1 MLFVWVMVVVSCNII
16 NPDETIPTRIQ
27 VDPFQFNV
35 EPGQGSAQNE
45 ITEVWVYANS
55 SFLGAFDMPVTIN
68 YLEEGDTEFTFRP
81 GIRNNGIL
89 LDAIIYPM
97 FSGYSTHLNAE
108 AGANF
113 SVSPVTSYTSE
124 VIFSMIADFETNNIF
139 LDNRDTVAA
148 SNMVRSSEE
157 VFEGSFSGEI
167 VMSEEAYF
175 IEIGNAV
182 ALTDLPTDGTSTYL
196 ELRYKSE
203 AEMSIGLLGIELDGD
218 EFSNFFYLVYPSEE
232 WNMLY
237 IELTEHLQVS
247 DFPAYKILF
256 RSLYPAGATEPE
268 YRIYLDNIK
277 VVHLPE

>member
-1 MLFVWVMVVVSCNII
+1 MVVVSCNII

-97 FSGYSTHLNAE
+97 FSGYSTH
-108 AGANF
+108 
-113 SVSPVTSYTSE
+113 
-124 VIFSMIADFETNNIF
+124 
-139 LDNRDTVAA
+139 TVAA